1 MNAPWKKFEL
11 PVLAGVKLEMLAGVM
26 ARAWPTFTTPM
37 FCIWVESMTVVGVG
51 VVKSVV
57 RLMREPV
64 TVTSSRA
71 WGWDSAAVVAGVVC
85 ASACGAQVREALSDS
100 SNVPAAELVANL
112 DDREPRTRCALA
124 ARRIVATAWRAETMG
139 TPL

>member
-37 FCIWVESMTVVGVG
+37 FCIWVESITVVGVG

-64 TVTSSRA
+64 TVTSSRDA
-71 WGWDSAAVVAGVVC
+71 GWSLAPGAVC
-85 ASACGAQVREALSDS
+85 ASVCGAQVRDAVSRHSIPAVPETRDAMGPRVTAAL
-100 SNVPAAELVANL
+100 
-112 DDREPRTRCALA
+112 
-124 ARRIVATAWRAETMG
+124 RAERSIA
-139 TPL
+139 